1 MASDPKTEAK
11 YRYHKLV
18 SSRQQKRRQTA
29 STAMPPAPSPG
40 FLLALLERR
49 SGVLACLLVLVAS
62 ARIASTYTVFNHTT
76 DEPAH
81 IACGMQWLDRH
92 VYLYEPQH
100 PPLARVAAA
109 LGPYLLGIR
118 SQDTPGTGLEQ
129 ESLEGAKILYRGN
142 RYGLTL
148 AMARLGTLPFFWLAC
163 LVVYAWGK
171 RSYGAAAAV
180 IALFFFSFLP
190 PILAHAG
197 LATTDMA
204 LTAFVGAA
212 FLTGLRWAESPTWK
226 RGLLFGAATGLAAVS
241 KFSSLVFFP
250 AAAALALAGYLYF
263 HRPAAPALVA
273 SVKERLPSF
282 GLAVAAG
289 ALVIAAM
296 YRFSLS
302 AFFAGIR
309 AVEAHNAQGHIAY
322 LLGQRSTGGFW
333 YFYPVVLAVKT
344 PLALVVLL
352 GLALWWM
359 CREPGRVRR
368 DWPVLAFVAGILLVA
383 LFSRINIGVR
393 HILPIYFGVSLLAA
407 EAVPD
412 WMERGR
418 TRPWIGPVLGGLMVW
433 FAASSLLCHPDYLA
447 YTNELAGSAP
457 EKVLADSDLDW
468 GQDMKR
474 LSVRLHQVGATQ
486 VTFDPIVLA
495 DFEGE
500 MGFPRMAS
508 SNPVAPSPGWNA
520 VSLSLWK
527 VRRLGLMDT
536 HPEAILWPDRV
547 PPGERV
553 GKGVMLWYFPPST
566 ETPK

>member
-1 MASDPKTEAK
+1 
-11 YRYHKLV
+11 
-18 SSRQQKRRQTA
+18 
-29 STAMPPAPSPG
+29 
-40 FLLALLERR
+40 
-49 SGVLACLLVLVAS
+49 LLVLIAS
-62 ARIASTYTVFNHTT
+62 ARIASTYTVFNHTA

-81 IACGMQWLDRH
+81 IASGMQWLDRH

-118 SQDTPGTGLEQ
+118 WQGTPGTGLEQ
-129 ESLEGAKILYRGN
+129 ESLEGAKILYKDHH
-142 RYGLTL
+142 YDLTL
-148 AMARLGTLPFFWLAC
+148 ALARLGTLPFFWLAC

-171 RSYGAAAAV
+171 RSHGAPAAV

-190 PILAHAG
+190 PILAHAS

-204 LTAFVGAA
+204 LTAFLGAA
-212 FLTGLRWAESPTWK
+212 FLTGLQWTERPTWK
-226 RGLLFGAATGLAAVS
+226 HGLLFGAATGLAAVS

-250 AAAALALAGYLYF
+250 AAAALALAGYLF
-263 HRPAAPALVA
+263 FQRPARAALIS

-282 GLAVAAG
+282 GLAVATG
-289 ALVIAAM
+289 AIIVAAV

-302 AFFAGIR
+302 ALFGGLR
-309 AVEAHNAQGHIAY
+309 AVEAHNTEGHFAY
-322 LLGQRSTGGFW
+322 LLGRRSTGGFW

-352 GLALWWM
+352 GLALWWT
-359 CREPGRVRR
+359 CRERGRVRR

-393 HILPIYFGVSLLAA
+393 HILPVYFGFSLLAA
-407 EAVPD
+407 GAVAD
-412 WMERGR
+412 WMEQARA
-418 TRPWIGPVLGGLMVW
+418 RPWIGAGLGVLMVW
-433 FAASSLLCHPDYLA
+433 FAGSSLGCHPDYLA

-474 LSVRLHQVGATQ
+474 LSARLREVGATQ
-486 VTFDPIVLA
+486 VTFDPTILA

-500 MGFPRMAS
+500 LGFPRMLPS
-508 SNPVAPSPGWNA
+508 SPVAPSPGWNA

-527 VRRLGLMDT
+527 VRRLRLLDT
-536 HPEAILWPDRV
+536 HPEAVLWPDRV

-553 GKGVMLWYFPPST
+553 GKGIMLWYFPLPT
-566 ETPK
+566 EPPK